1 MNCNGVCGS
10 VCGGGVAGES
20 IVGVGSL
27 NACATEC
34 TDLFSGLSPGRKGD
48 PASGGGEQEHEL
60 GWEGAGDFSLFPPLP
75 H

>member
-1 MNCNGVCGS
+1 MNCNGACGS

-34 TDLFSGLSPGRKGD
+34 TDLFSGLSPGRKDD
-48 PASGGGEQEHEL
+48 PAWGAGSRSVSGGGRAL
-60 GWEGAGDFSLFPPLP
+60 GTFS
-75 H
+75 